1 MRQTLRHTTLRP
13 HPPPAEAPVSL
24 PAPGAPHGRT
34 QVAAKLGRMDLGG
47 LVDGRL
53 GGAIS
58 PASLQQIFGG
68 HGGETL
74 LLPATRRMGLPRHV
88 DSVSVWGTE
97 GDGPMFAVVT
107 PSADGDSFDADVV
120 DSAGRCRARVSG
132 YRTVTF
138 RENVAAEA
146 FEALRDR
153 PAMMAMADD

>member
-1 MRQTLRHTTLRP
+1 VERAWRDGERIAGQLAGGLPANH
-13 HPPPAEAPVSL
+13 HPPERPLTMAPRWIELCFQTAGLWEIGV
-24 PAPGAPHGRT
+24 
-34 QVAAKLGRMDLGG
+34 LG
-47 LVDGRL
+47 
-53 GGAIS
+53 
-58 PASLQQIFGG
+58 
-68 HGGETL
+68 
-74 LLPATRRMGLPRHV
+74 RMGLPRHV